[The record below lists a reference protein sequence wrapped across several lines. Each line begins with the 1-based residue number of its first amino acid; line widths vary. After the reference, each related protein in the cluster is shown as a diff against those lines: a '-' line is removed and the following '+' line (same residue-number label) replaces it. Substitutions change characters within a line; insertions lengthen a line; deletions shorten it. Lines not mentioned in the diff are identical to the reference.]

1 MKTDAL
7 IMMIFTIGT
16 VMSFTIYFF
25 SRILKNPEAASSSEP
40 HEEGP
45 THPPSA

>member
-7 IMMIFTIGT
+7 IVMVLTIGT

-25 SRILKNPEAASSSEP
+25 IKVLKKPEAASSSVP

-45 THPPSA
+45 VHPPSA